1 MSDINKE
8 LQQSIKAAME
18 YDEMPFA
25 KPKPTMK
32 NKERIKQLEDLIH
45 CQEVEFKE
53 RIEKLEEQMS
63 PPEKVVGS
71 DFIKPKGEVIEHG
84 SSPLTLKLH
93 HVYRMSDGS
102 VWFAYG
108 VVSVKQLY
116 MVTIDGNDTAV
127 YYDDGIR
134 VPTGYIHAVEEI
146 GKLGAVSLRAS
157 IHTTSQFGNLYNA
170 IAMDLQ
176 SLTGEKL

>member
-1 MSDINKE
+1 
-8 LQQSIKAAME
+8 
-18 YDEMPFA
+18 
-25 KPKPTMK
+25 MK
-32 NKERIKQLEDLIH
+32 NKERIQHLEDRF
-45 CQEVEFKE
+45 EDFKRDHAYRLDQIEE
-53 RIEKLEEQMS
+53 RMS
-63 PPEKVVGS
+63 PPENAVGAA
-71 DFIKPKGEVIEHG
+71 PKEPTKADEDYATPFEPGGYVEQQINKIPPIE
-84 SSPLTLKLH
+84 LKLH

-170 IAMDLQ
+170 IVMDLQ